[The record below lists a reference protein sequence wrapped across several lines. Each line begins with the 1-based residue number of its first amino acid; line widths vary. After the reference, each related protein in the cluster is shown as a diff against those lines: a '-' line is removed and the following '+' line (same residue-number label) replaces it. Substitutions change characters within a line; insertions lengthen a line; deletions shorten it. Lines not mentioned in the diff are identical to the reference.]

1 MSVLHLAAETGGDAV
16 TSNGFTITV
25 GFIGLL
31 LSLPCWFVFIKDG
44 PWQTL
49 RF

>member
-1 MSVLHLAAETGGDAV
+1 MSVLHQAAEIATDAA

-31 LSLPCWFVFIKDG
+31 LSLPCWFVFI
-44 PWQTL
+44 
-49 RF
+49 